1 MMKVVNIDFGNK
13 TFETDNGETF
23 PLMFDVDKTITLEE
37 FQELVDKSENVIK
50 EVLGWLM
57 DKLYS
62 ISKTAEILDV
72 TPKTLR
78 IWDKEN
84 KLKPVLTSGGHRR
97 YRESDI
103 NRIIGSEGVKETKQD
118 VCATYARVSSQK
130 QKVSGDLDRQSQ
142 RLSEYCAK
150 HNLYVEHIIKD
161 CGSGLN
167 DKRQGFTQL
176 TDLIVKGKVNKVI
189 IEHKDRLTRFQFNFI
204 KKMYGV
210 FGCEIIV
217 LDDKEDI
224 LRTFAQ
230 LEYKVG

>member
-1 MMKVVNIDFGNK
+1 
-13 TFETDNGETF
+13 
-23 PLMFDVDKTITLEE
+23 
-37 FQELVDKSENVIK
+37 
-50 EVLGWLM
+50 M

-97 YRESDI
+97 YKESDI
-103 NRIIGSEGVKETKQD
+103 NKILGIEETQVEKKE
-118 VCATYARVSSQK
+118 VCVTYSRVSSQK

-150 HNLYVEHIIKD
+150 HNLYVEYIIKD

-167 DKRQGFTQL
+167 DKRSGFVQL
-176 TDLIVKGKVNKVI
+176 TDLVIKGKVNKVI
-189 IEHKDRLTRFQFNFI
+189 VEHKDRLTRFQYNFI
-204 KKMYGV
+204 EKMYKV
-210 FGCEIIV
+210 FGCEIIAV
-217 LDDKEDI
+217 DDKEDVSDAEE
-224 LRTFAQ
+224 LTRDLMALLASFGGKYYGRRS
-230 LEYKVG
+230 LERRKKK

>member
-1 MMKVVNIDFGNK
+1 
-13 TFETDNGETF
+13 
-23 PLMFDVDKTITLEE
+23 
-37 FQELVDKSENVIK
+37 
-50 EVLGWLM
+50 M
-57 DKLYS
+57 DKLYN

-78 IWDKEN
+78 VWDKEN
-84 KLKPVLTSGGHRR
+84 KLKPILTSGGHRR

-103 NRIIGSEGVKETKQD
+103 NKIIGTQTTNEIKQEI
-118 VCATYARVSSQK
+118 CATYARVSSQK
-130 QKVSGDLDRQSQ
+130 QKASGYLDKQSH

-167 DKRQGFTQL
+167 DKRQGFVQL
-176 TDLIVKGKVNKVI
+176 TDLVVKGKVNKVI

-204 KKMYGV
+204 QKMYGV
-210 FGCEIIV
+210 FGCNIVV

-224 LRTFAQ
+224 SDEEELTRDLMALLASFSGKYYGRRS
-230 LEYKVG
+230 LERRKQNKKFDDFQVISNKHNNMI

>member
-1 MMKVVNIDFGNK
+1 
-13 TFETDNGETF
+13 
-23 PLMFDVDKTITLEE
+23 
-37 FQELVDKSENVIK
+37 
-50 EVLGWLM
+50 M

-97 YRESDI
+97 YKESDI
-103 NRIIGSEGVKETKQD
+103 NKILGIEETQVEKKE
-118 VCATYARVSSQK
+118 VCVTYSRVSSQK

-150 HNLYVEHIIKD
+150 HNLYVEYIIKD

-167 DKRQGFTQL
+167 DKRSGFVQL
-176 TDLIVKGKVNKVI
+176 TDLVIKGKVNKVI
-189 IEHKDRLTRFQFNFI
+189 VEHKDRLTRFQYNFI
-204 KKMYGV
+204 EKMYKV
-210 FGCEIIV
+210 FGCEIIAV
-217 LDDKEDI
+217 DDKEDVSDAEE
-224 LRTFAQ
+224 LTRDLMVLLASFSGKYYGRRS
-230 LEYKVG
+230 LERRKKK